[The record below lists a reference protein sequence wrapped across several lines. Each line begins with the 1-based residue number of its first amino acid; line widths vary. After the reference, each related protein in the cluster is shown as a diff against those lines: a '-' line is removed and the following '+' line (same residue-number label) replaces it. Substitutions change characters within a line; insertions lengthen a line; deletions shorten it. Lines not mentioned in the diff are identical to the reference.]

1 MANTKVN
8 SAGNLTIRW
17 ALPGFAANWKKPTVA
32 EVNAT
37 LNVTPTVA
45 WSDYSFG
52 NQASNQVSDPSVAD
66 IGNAQA
72 RGFAQF
78 GGSISFF
85 YPNSYDNASDITSNT
100 FDAFDE
106 VNTLGY
112 VLIRSDGIVTPV
124 GNHAA
129 IAGDF
134 WSVYRVISDGWSD
147 VNTGETNFKY
157 TITFKPQGDL
167 WTNAYVGTAAA
178 VTASLNGGATM
189 AVGDKKAGIAY
200 ITGRQ
205 VTTLGY
211 PGAFDWT
218 SSAPNIAS
226 VDANGLVK
234 GIAAG
239 SANIIATWPATGT
252 ASTPIAVTVGP

>member
-1 MANTKVN
+1 M
-8 SAGNLTIRW
+8 TIRW
-17 ALPGFAANWKKPTVA
+17 GLPGFAANWKKPTVA

-52 NQASNQVSDPSVAD
+52 SQASNQVSDPSVAD
-66 IGNAQA
+66 VGNAMT

-85 YPNSYDNASDITSNT
+85 YPSSYDNASDITSNT

-112 VLIRSDGIVTPV
+112 ILIRSDGVVTPAGAHV
-124 GNHAA
+124 A
-129 IAGDF
+129 INGDF
-134 WSVYRVISDGWSD
+134 WSIYRVISDGWAD
-147 VNTGETNFKY
+147 VNTGETSFKY

-167 WTNAYVGTAAA
+167 WTNAYVGTTVA
-178 VTASLNGGATM
+178 VTASLNGGPTL
-189 AVGDKKAGIAY
+189 AVGAKKAGIAY

-211 PGAFDWT
+211 PGAFKWT
-218 SSAPNIAS
+218 SSDPS
-226 VDANGLVK
+226 KVTVDANGLAK

-239 SANIIATWPATGT
+239 TATLTATWPATGT
-252 ASTPIAVTVGP
+252 SSTPIAVTVT